1 MDEHGNVRDDM
12 KLPEETDDDKV
23 VSKRITEGL
32 DELKDIFCTVL
43 AAMNIEKVVDA
54 KEKDV

>member
-43 AAMNIEKVVDA
+43 AAMNIEKVVESC
-54 KEKDV
+54 EKNI